1 MRILFYTGKGG
12 VGKTSVAAATACALA
27 AQGKRVL
34 VMSTDQAH
42 SLGDA
47 FGVEL
52 SGGPLQIQENLYAEE
67 IDVVSESE
75 KAWGKLQGYL
85 KELLISHAQNGLEA
99 EELLVFPG
107 LEELFSLFKIL
118 DYYEGRGLP
127 GREGDLAGEAP
138 PEYQRDGLPGR
149 GGAALDVLVV
159 DCAPTGET
167 LSLLKFPEQ
176 FGNLM
181 RTFLPVERKV
191 VKVAGPAVEKIAK
204 LPMPKDD
211 VFEELT
217 LLVEKLERLQ
227 RLMNDQSVVSL
238 RIVTT
243 PEKIVIREAKHNF
256 TCLHL
261 YGYQVDAVI
270 VNRIYPR
277 HALEGYFQAWI
288 ARQEENMQELRE
300 SFGGIPL
307 FTLELQDHELQGIE
321 ALERA
326 AGLLYGEKDPMDI
339 FFAGRI
345 MKIEKQGEKNV
356 LKLSLPF
363 AEKEETVLEASGS
376 ELIVTV
382 RNEKRRFM
390 LPDTLKGK
398 EVSGAA
404 FRDGWLEVRFS
415 L

>member
-12 VGKTSVAAATACALA
+12 VGKTSVAAATACRLA
-27 AQGKRVL
+27 AQGKKVL

-52 SGGPLQIQENLYAEE
+52 AEEPLQIQENLYALE

-75 KAWGKLQGYL
+75 RAWGKLQGYL
-85 KELLISHAQNGLEA
+85 KELLTSHAQNGLEA

-118 DYYEGRGLP
+118 DYYEGKGMQGQEDFTGGTPQQLN
-127 GREGDLAGEAP
+127 
-138 PEYQRDGLPGR
+138 RDGLQGHK
-149 GGAALDVLVV
+149 GAALDALVV

-181 RTFLPVERKV
+181 RTFLPVERRV
-191 VKVAGPAVEKIAK
+191 VKVAGPVVEKIAK

-217 LLVEKLERLQ
+217 LLVDKLERLQ
-227 RLMNDQSVVSL
+227 RLMNDQSAVSL

-243 PEKIVIREAKHNF
+243 PEQIVIREAKHNF

-288 ARQEENMQELRE
+288 AGQEESMQELRE

-307 FTLELQDHELQGIE
+307 FTLELQSHELQGID

-326 AGLLYGEKDPMDI
+326 AGLLYGEKDPMDL
-339 FFAGRI
+339 FFAGRM
-345 MKIEKQGEKNV
+345 MKIEKQGEKSV
-356 LKLSLPF
+356 LRLWLPF
-363 AEKEETVLEASGS
+363 AEKEEINLEASGR

-382 RNEKRRFM
+382 RNEKRRFI

-398 EVSGAA
+398 EVSGAG
-404 FRDGWLEVRFS
+404 FWDGWLAVRF
-415 L
+415 

>member
-52 SGGPLQIQENLYAEE
+52 SGEPLQIQENLYAEE

-127 GREGDLAGEAP
+127 GREG
-138 PEYQRDGLPGR
+138 
-149 GGAALDVLVV
+149 AALDVLVV

-191 VKVAGPAVEKIAK
+191 VKVAGPAVERIAK

-227 RLMNDQSVVSL
+227 RLMNDRSVVSL

-376 ELIVTV
+376 ELVDTV

>member
-52 SGGPLQIQENLYAEE
+52 SGEPLQIQENLYAEE

-127 GREGDLAGEAP
+127 GREG
-138 PEYQRDGLPGR
+138 
-149 GGAALDVLVV
+149 AALDVLVV

-191 VKVAGPAVEKIAK
+191 VKVAGPAVERIAK

-227 RLMNDQSVVSL
+227 RLMNDRSVVSL

-376 ELIVTV
+376 ELVVTV

>member
-1 MRILFYTGKGG
+1 M
-12 VGKTSVAAATACALA
+12 
-27 AQGKRVL
+27 
-34 VMSTDQAH
+34 
-42 SLGDA
+42 
-47 FGVEL
+47 
-52 SGGPLQIQENLYAEE
+52 
-67 IDVVSESE
+67 
-75 KAWGKLQGYL
+75 
-85 KELLISHAQNGLEA
+85 
-99 EELLVFPG
+99 
-107 LEELFSLFKIL
+107 
-118 DYYEGRGLP
+118 
-127 GREGDLAGEAP
+127 
-138 PEYQRDGLPGR
+138 
-149 GGAALDVLVV
+149 
-159 DCAPTGET
+159 
-167 LSLLKFPEQ
+167 
-176 FGNLM
+176 
-181 RTFLPVERKV
+181 
-191 VKVAGPAVEKIAK
+191 AGPAVERIAK

-227 RLMNDQSVVSL
+227 RLMNDRSVVSL

-376 ELIVTV
+376 ELVVTV